1 MRKLFGGLAIL
12 CVVAVAA
19 PARGQDVPNIN
30 KRDNEKAMVKQT
42 AEAIV
47 KTARKAKDIT
57 VQDFKFKDAG
67 AGKKELHISAG
78 YKGIVLKTK
87 YTADIVVEFNTA
99 NKDKWTVTNI
109 KYTDNNKNKLTLSP
123 QKIEALVAKFN
134 KASE

>member
-12 CVVAVAA
+12 CLVAA
-19 PARGQDVPNIN
+19 SARGEDAPNIN
-30 KRDNEKAMVKQT
+30 KRDNEKALVKSI
-42 AEAIV
+42 AETVV

-57 VQDFKFKDAG
+57 VQDYKFKDAG
-67 AGKKELHISAG
+67 EGKKDLVIEAG

-87 YTADIVVEFNTA
+87 YTANIVVQLNTA

-109 KYTDNNKNKLTLSP
+109 KYSDNNKNKLTLSE

-134 KASE
+134 NASK